1 METQESGP
9 KSFKRVRSAVGRART
24 GVSGAIGHAP
34 EVAGKARQRAAEVA
48 ERLPGALGRAETGA
62 RSTVTGLQTM
72 SDSRLRMLA
81 AASVG
86 FGAGLRLAGASRL
99 TTLAGFAPAS
109 ILGFAIVSR
118 PNPAHLAPH
127 QVQP

>member
-48 ERLPGALGRAETGA
+48 ERLPGAL
-62 RSTVTGLQTM
+62 
-72 SDSRLRMLA
+72 
-81 AASVG
+81 
-86 FGAGLRLAGASRL
+86 
-99 TTLAGFAPAS
+99 
-109 ILGFAIVSR
+109 VSR
-118 PNPAHLAPH
+118 FADSSGLANGLGQDLVGGLDPGEWR
-127 QVQP
+127 